1 MRDKSVIVGHAKGNA
16 GWGISTS
23 SPGYLTLRS
32 GTELFGSVEQLA
44 DQDPRGDRHGAMMVA
59 IRFEGSGVTVPL
71 LNYTTK
77 IPAEQT
83 AAEIMSVLVKRGA
96 TDILTHYGP
105 GGMATGLKWRMQTAN
120 GPMGFSLPINTD
132 AVFEI
137 LTRDQVMKTNPGA
150 RVQQANRTAWRIIK
164 EWILAQMALI
174 ETEMVT
180 VEEVF
185 LPYMLTGKQTLYQA
199 LSNGDLKMLPGA
211 DLGMLTSSDVGD

>member
-1 MRDKSVIVGHAKGNA
+1 M
-16 GWGISTS
+16 
-23 SPGYLTLRS
+23 
-32 GTELFGSVEQLA
+32 
-44 DQDPRGDRHGAMMVA
+44 
-59 IRFEGSGVTVPL
+59 PL

-83 AAEIMSVLVKRGA
+83 AAEIMSVLVRRGA

-105 GGMATGLKWRMQTAN
+105 GGMATGLKWRMETAN
-120 GPMGFSLPINTD
+120 GTMGFALPINTE

-137 LTRDQVMKTNPGA
+137 LTRDRVMRTNPEA
-150 RVQQANRTAWRIIK
+150 RMQQANRTAWRIIK

-185 LPYMLTGKQTLYQA
+185 MPYMLTGRQTLYQA
-199 LSNGDLKMLPGA
+199 LTNGDLKMLPGA
-211 DLGMLTSSDVGD
+211 DLEMLPSPG

>member
-1 MRDKSVIVGHAKGNA
+1 MVFP
-16 GWGISTS
+16 GISHRDQGLSCSTEANS
-23 SPGYLTLRS
+23 WVVWIRS
-32 GTELFGSVEQLA
+32 CDQGSAIMADILFEEVSV
-44 DQDPRGDRHGAMMVA
+44 AM
-59 IRFEGSGVTVPL
+59 PL

-83 AAEIMSVLVKRGA
+83 AAEIMSVLVKKGA
-96 TDILTHYGP
+96 TDILTHYVP
-105 GGMATGLKWRMQTAN
+105 GGMATGLKWRMETAN
-120 GPMGFSLPINTD
+120 GPMGFALPINTD

-137 LTRDQVMKTNPGA
+137 LTRDQVMKTNPPA
-150 RVQQANRTAWRIIK
+150 RMQQANRTAWRIIK

-174 ETEMVT
+174 ETDMVT

-211 DLGMLTSSDVGD
+211 DLEMLSSTDIGD

>member
-1 MRDKSVIVGHAKGNA
+1 MSRVL
-16 GWGISTS
+16 ISTLES
-23 SPGYLTLRS
+23 
-32 GTELFGSVEQLA
+32 
-44 DQDPRGDRHGAMMVA
+44 DRAGAIMMN
-59 IRFEGSGVTVPL
+59 IRFEGSSVAMPL

-105 GGMATGLKWRMQTAN
+105 AGMATGLKWRMETAN

-137 LTRDQVMKTNPGA
+137 LTRDQVMKTNPAA
-150 RVQQANRTAWRIIK
+150 RMQQANRTAWRIIK

-174 ETEMVT
+174 ETEMAT

-185 LPYMLTGKQTLYQA
+185 LSYMLTGRQTLYQA
-199 LSNGDLKMLPGA
+199 LSNGDLKMLPGGDFEMLSSA
-211 DLGMLTSSDVGD
+211 DTGD

>member
-1 MRDKSVIVGHAKGNA
+1 MMTFWFKEISV
-16 GWGISTS
+16 
-23 SPGYLTLRS
+23 
-32 GTELFGSVEQLA
+32 
-44 DQDPRGDRHGAMMVA
+44 AM
-59 IRFEGSGVTVPL
+59 PL

-77 IPAEQT
+77 IQAEQT
-83 AAEIMSVLVKRGA
+83 AAEIMSILVKKGA

-105 GGMATGLKWRMQTAN
+105 GGMATGLKWRMETAN

-137 LTRDQVMKTNPGA
+137 LTCDQVMKTNPGA
-150 RVQQANRTAWRIIK
+150 RMQQANRTAWRIIR

-185 LPYMLTGKQTLYQA
+185 LPYMLTGRQTLYQA

-211 DLGMLTSSDVGD
+211 DLDMLSSAATGG

>member
-1 MRDKSVIVGHAKGNA
+1 MMNFLSEEVSV
-16 GWGISTS
+16 
-23 SPGYLTLRS
+23 
-32 GTELFGSVEQLA
+32 
-44 DQDPRGDRHGAMMVA
+44 AM
-59 IRFEGSGVTVPL
+59 PL

-83 AAEIMSVLVKRGA
+83 AAEIMFILVKKGA
-96 TDILTHYGP
+96 TEILTHYGP
-105 GGMATGLKWRMQTAN
+105 AGMATGLKWRMKTAN
-120 GPMGFSLPINTD
+120 GAMGFSLPINTD

-137 LTRDQVMKTNPGA
+137 LTRDRVMKTNPEA
-150 RVQQANRTAWRIIK
+150 RMQQANRTAWRIIK

-211 DLGMLTSSDVGD
+211 DLEMLSSVD

>member
-1 MRDKSVIVGHAKGNA
+1 M
-16 GWGISTS
+16 
-23 SPGYLTLRS
+23 
-32 GTELFGSVEQLA
+32 
-44 DQDPRGDRHGAMMVA
+44 
-59 IRFEGSGVTVPL
+59 PL

-77 IPAEQT
+77 IPTEQT
-83 AAEIMSVLVKRGA
+83 AAEIMSILVKKGA
-96 TDILTHYGP
+96 TDILTHYGT
-105 GGMATGLKWRMQTAN
+105 GGMATGLKWRMETGN

-137 LTRDQVMKTNPGA
+137 LTRDQVMKTNPAA
-150 RVQQANRTAWRIIK
+150 RMQQANRTAWRIIR

-185 LPYMLTGKQTLYQA
+185 LPYMLTGRQTLYQA

-211 DLGMLTSSDVGD
+211 DLDMLTGSDVAD

>member
-1 MRDKSVIVGHAKGNA
+1 MN
-16 GWGISTS
+16 
-23 SPGYLTLRS
+23 
-32 GTELFGSVEQLA
+32 
-44 DQDPRGDRHGAMMVA
+44 
-59 IRFEGSGVTVPL
+59 IRFDGSSVTVPL

-83 AAEIMSVLVKRGA
+83 AAEIMSVLVKKR
-96 TDILTHYGP
+96 
-105 GGMATGLKWRMQTAN
+105 ATGLKWRMETAN

-137 LTRDQVMKTNPGA
+137 LTRDQVMKTNPA
-150 RVQQANRTAWRIIK
+150 AQMQQANRTAWRIIK

-211 DLGMLTSSDVGD
+211 DSDMLTSSEVGD

>member
-1 MRDKSVIVGHAKGNA
+1 
-16 GWGISTS
+16 
-23 SPGYLTLRS
+23 
-32 GTELFGSVEQLA
+32 
-44 DQDPRGDRHGAMMVA
+44 MMMA
-59 IRFEGSGVTVPL
+59 IRFEEISVTVPL

-83 AAEIMSVLVKRGA
+83 AAEIISILVRKGA

-105 GGMATGLKWRMQTAN
+105 AGMATGLKWRMETAN

-137 LTRDQVMKTNPGA
+137 LTRDRVMKTNPAA
-150 RVQQANRTAWRIIK
+150 RMQQANRTAWRIIK

-199 LSNGDLKMLPGA
+199 LANGDLKMLPGA
-211 DLGMLTSSDVGD
+211 DLGMLPSSDVGD

>member
-1 MRDKSVIVGHAKGNA
+1 MSKERNQRLSCSFPSNNWLIREPKRRDDQPGAIMVDILFEEVSV
-16 GWGISTS
+16 
-23 SPGYLTLRS
+23 
-32 GTELFGSVEQLA
+32 
-44 DQDPRGDRHGAMMVA
+44 AM
-59 IRFEGSGVTVPL
+59 PL

-83 AAEIMSVLVKRGA
+83 AAEIMSIFVRKGA

-105 GGMATGLKWRMQTAN
+105 GGMAAGLKWRMETAN
-120 GPMGFSLPINTD
+120 GAMGFSLPINAE

-137 LTRDQVMKTNPGA
+137 LTRDQVMKTNPAA
-150 RVQQANRTAWRIIK
+150 RMQQANRTAWRIIK

-199 LSNGDLKMLPGA
+199 LSNRDLKMLPGA
-211 DLGMLTSSDVGD
+211 DLDMLSSADIGD